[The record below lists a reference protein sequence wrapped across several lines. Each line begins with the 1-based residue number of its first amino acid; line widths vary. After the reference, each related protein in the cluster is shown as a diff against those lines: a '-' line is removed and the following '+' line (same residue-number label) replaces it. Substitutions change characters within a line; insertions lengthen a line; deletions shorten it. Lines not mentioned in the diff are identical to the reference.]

1 MNGAKIKEI
10 VRKYWWVALVVIL
23 AWGAIPLWR
32 TERAIKPSPIV
43 QEVTDRAISSTE
55 EIDRQLEILQN
66 RVSEAERE
74 VKFRARKVT
83 TETTDLDCQALAAR
97 WNRIVADER
106 ARRSGV
112 SADAASSDWGGW
124 GMGE

>member
-1 MNGAKIKEI
+1 MNGAKIKGI
-10 VRKYWWVALVVIL
+10 VRKYWWIAVVVIL
-23 AWGAIPLWR
+23 AWGAVSLWR
-32 TERAIKPSPIV
+32 TEQAIKPSPIV
-43 QEVTDRAISSTE
+43 QEVTDRAISSTK
-55 EIDRQLEILQN
+55 EIDRQLKILQN

-74 VKFRARKVT
+74 VKSRARKVT

-106 ARRSGV
+106 VRRSGV

>member
-1 MNGAKIKEI
+1 MDGTKIKEI

-23 AWGAIPLWR
+23 TWGAVSLWR
-32 TERAIKPSPIV
+32 TEQAIKPSPTV

-74 VKFRARKVT
+74 VRSHAWKATAEVA
-83 TETTDLDCQALAAR
+83 DLDCQALAAR

-112 SADAASSDWGGW
+112 SADATSPDWGGW
-124 GMGE
+124 GLGE